1 MNRIKIKKNIAHVS
15 DLWLNEIGD
24 SIIGKKSGMMD
35 RKKKE
40 KDPDIKL

>member
-1 MNRIKIKKNIAHVS
+1 MNIEIKNIKKANVT

-40 KDPDIKL
+40 KDPEIKL